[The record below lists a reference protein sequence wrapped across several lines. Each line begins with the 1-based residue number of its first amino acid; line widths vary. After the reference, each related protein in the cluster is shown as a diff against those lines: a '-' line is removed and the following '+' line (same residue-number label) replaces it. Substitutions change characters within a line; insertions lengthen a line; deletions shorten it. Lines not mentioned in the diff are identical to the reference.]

1 MCFDTESFTAS
12 VTEKSELN
20 YGKGFFFLIICVYI
34 HIYTHKIFADYFG
47 FFLNLEKTLTTEYLW
62 NIIKIIFIETNYSCS
77 EMG

>member
-1 MCFDTESFTAS
+1 MCFDTESFPAS

-20 YGKGFFFLIICVYI
+20 YGKGFFKKIICVYI

-47 FFLNLEKTLTTEYLW
+47 FFLDLEKTLITEYLC